1 MYATGTLSRRL
12 VVLVGLLLLAG
23 VATGSAV
30 TAKAPPEPV
39 CGVCTDQLDTAAE
52 SHGVS
57 LDRGETSMQIRL
69 SPNGTARFVAHVS
82 LTDGRTQL
90 QNESLRTAIVRDV
103 SNSLVGDRRNLRTA
117 LVDDEL
123 RVRYSSRTLAHR
135 TLGVVQ
141 FDAFHTR
148 GAPPLASGGEGS
160 PYPGA
165 DRLTLRAPPAYQL
178 YGSPGGFSNET
189 VVRWWEDSHEQYA
202 GGIAEDTTISFVP
215 RGARVPALRVTA
227 AGVVDRV
234 VTAGW

>member
-1 MYATGTLSRRL
+1 MHAAATPSRRL
-12 VVLVGLLLLAG
+12 VVLVGILLLAG

-39 CGVCTDQLDTAAE
+39 CGVCTDQLDAAAE

-82 LTDGRTQL
+82 LTNGGTQL
-90 QNESLRTAIVRDV
+90 QNES
-103 SNSLVGDRRNLRTA
+103 LRTA

-215 RGARVPALRVTA
+215 RGARAPALRVTA

-234 VTAGW
+234 VTVGW